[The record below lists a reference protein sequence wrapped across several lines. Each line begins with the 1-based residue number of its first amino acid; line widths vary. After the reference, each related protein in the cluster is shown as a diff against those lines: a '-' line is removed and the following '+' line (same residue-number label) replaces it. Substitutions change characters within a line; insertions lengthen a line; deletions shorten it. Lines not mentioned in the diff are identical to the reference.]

1 MVKFGLTFDDIDE
14 ESEYQKNCDMMQLRK
29 QQRVNQQNKVLFN
42 KYKELLKQKM
52 QRKIR
57 KKLFGKTIPEFR

>member
-1 MVKFGLTFDDIDE
+1 MVKVGLTFDDIDE
-14 ESEYQKNCDMMQLRK
+14 ESEYKKNCDMMQLRK

-42 KYKELLKQKM
+42 KYKELLKEKM

-57 KKLFGKTIPEFR
+57 KKLFGKTIPEIR